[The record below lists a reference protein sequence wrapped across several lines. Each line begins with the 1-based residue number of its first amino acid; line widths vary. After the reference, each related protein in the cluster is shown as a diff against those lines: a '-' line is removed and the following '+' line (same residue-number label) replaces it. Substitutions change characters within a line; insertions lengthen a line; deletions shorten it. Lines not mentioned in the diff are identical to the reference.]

1 MKQVDSYNKIMFT
14 HNENHKRRNC
24 LTLALPVRK
33 RGEKKKTYLISPLLP
48 NLFIYND

>member
-1 MKQVDSYNKIMFT
+1 MKQVDSYNKVMFT

-33 RGEKKKTYLISPLLP
+33 GVRRRKLI
-48 NLFIYND
+48 